1 MALERVED
9 PARLLAAG
17 PDCLSDRATAPSA
30 ALHPRLDEKT
40 GPTGR
45 SRATLE
51 DVPNPLESCYF
62 FLAPFFLAAFFL
74 AGIRKSPPLTLD
86 LLPVSARGRIAAGPD
101 QALNLIHENRQV
113 ERLPQ
118 VPVHLEALGL
128 GLHLRRLVRR
138 HEDDLRLHGG
148 LAEPLD
154 QLDPALLRE
163 AAIRYPASLRTLETV
178 RTSSCSSSTMRTD
191 IGNPHLP

>member
-1 MALERVED
+1 PSSWQPSSW
-9 PARLLAAG
+9 PAFANHLPSRLT
-17 PDCLSDRATAPSA
+17 C
-30 ALHPRLDEKT
+30 
-40 GPTGR
+40 
-45 SRATLE
+45 
-51 DVPNPLESCYF
+51 F
-62 FLAPFFLAAFFL
+62 
-74 AGIRKSPPLTLD
+74 
-86 LLPVSARGRIAAGPD
+86 VSARGRIAAGPD
-101 QALNLIHENRQV
+101 QALNFVHEYRQV

-163 AAIRYPASLRTLETV
+163 AVVDDDQIERSGTEDVLLGLLRRSRDRYPISRFLE
-178 RTSSCSSSTMRTD
+178 D
-191 IGNPHLP
+191 AGDGAN